1 MNSPPGK
8 QNGTEDEDQQK
19 PNQDTPSEDL
29 KWKNKAERHEN
40 SLKATTETT
49 TEEDSATLLLQPSSA
64 PGLKPLPRASLS
76 FLEQKNE
83 VMSSFRQQQGFRDE
97 KGTIVGMLLAEQH
110 ASRSEQKLQH
120 ANQQQ
125 SSRSLSST
133 VPLSSPSPPPN
144 CSRLSRPP
152 SKTHLQHSTS
162 EFSTSS
168 ATNNA
173 HLNRAW
179 DSVRFTEG
187 QGAQFRSSHLPGAY
201 QVNTP
206 AENRPHPSTRRMFS
220 FSSLHS
226 SNGRLNE
233 PTTEQD
239 REREIS
245 SIAANISAEVVRADN
260 VSLQQQFHAEAVDDV
275 YLGERTEEP
284 TPVEAGGTSKRRGNI
299 ILVMSVAISLLLVGG
314 GVAGLVLAEGKSDH
328 NEMVGSEGSQE
339 PEGSQDNGLRCGMH
353 PQDLLMNCHLKDG
366 GARALIPECA
376 EAAYESLPPTISN
389 QTSLTSCSARDLAH
403 VSLALQLANYNDSVK
418 SETRAM
424 FLTLATL
431 YYSTDGP
438 NWARDQSW
446 FVDRMSPCSWF
457 GITCDPSGTEVV
469 AIGLEQNNLVGSL
482 PTELFLLTKLS
493 KLLGDRFLADVISI
507 SRNLFS

>member
-1 MNSPPGK
+1 
-8 QNGTEDEDQQK
+8 
-19 PNQDTPSEDL
+19 
-29 KWKNKAERHEN
+29 
-40 SLKATTETT
+40 
-49 TEEDSATLLLQPSSA
+49 
-64 PGLKPLPRASLS
+64 
-76 FLEQKNE
+76 
-83 VMSSFRQQQGFRDE
+83 
-97 KGTIVGMLLAEQH
+97 
-110 ASRSEQKLQH
+110 
-120 ANQQQ
+120 
-125 SSRSLSST
+125 
-133 VPLSSPSPPPN
+133 
-144 CSRLSRPP
+144 
-152 SKTHLQHSTS
+152 
-162 EFSTSS
+162 
-168 ATNNA
+168 
-173 HLNRAW
+173 
-179 DSVRFTEG
+179 
-187 QGAQFRSSHLPGAY
+187 
-201 QVNTP
+201 
-206 AENRPHPSTRRMFS
+206 MFS